1 MSPFLPSYAEINS
14 RLTLEQK
21 IGQCMMPAV
30 FLEDTEEE
38 IASMEA
44 LVKRGYIGSI
54 CFFQSRQ
61 LAAANVE
68 AKAKKVQDSHS
79 QESYGQRL
87 RKLIQRYQKAAPI
100 PLLIAIDGEWGL
112 SMRLP
117 DQPKYPYPIS
127 LGALGN
133 NTELIRQTGNAIGHE
148 CREAGVHWNLA
159 PVVDVN
165 TNPANPVIGYR
176 AFGDNPEQVAQC
188 AQAWMEGLGQSGVL
202 NCLKHFPGHGDTS
215 LDSHLTLPVLNKSES
230 ALQSA
235 EWVPFRMLQKEADSI
250 MLGHLAVPQLT
261 KGQLIPATLSAEI
274 IHYLRH
280 WGFEGVLISD
290 ALNMKSVAREF
301 EEPGSLEA
309 AAFKAGCDILCFS
322 NNPEKAI
329 HSIAATADPQRV
341 DESFRRLWGL
351 KTKAFASPPVITG
364 KPPIYDE
371 LLAELAQQ
379 SLTLFK
385 GTTEGLS
392 AFSEQHPKVQLLG
405 SSTVQT
411 LVSALK
417 RDTSAHTESLLV
429 SVHLP
434 SPKRGRLFG
443 LQQRELDELI
453 VQIQNESPWL
463 YLFGSPYFCD

>member
-1 MSPFLPSYAEINS
+1 MSMFLPSHAELQR

-38 IASMEA
+38 IALMEA
-44 LVKRGYIGSI
+44 LIKRGYIGSI

-159 PVVDVN
+159 PAVDVN

-188 AQAWMEGLGQSGVL
+188 AQAWMEGLSQSGVL

-215 LDSHLTLPVLNKSES
+215 FDSHLTTP
-230 ALQSA
+230 
-235 EWVPFRMLQKEADSI
+235 
-250 MLGHLAVPQLT
+250 GPQ
-261 KGQLIPATLSAEI
+261 QV
-274 IHYLRH
+274 R
-280 WGFEGVLISD
+280 
-290 ALNMKSVAREF
+290 N
-301 EEPGSLEA
+301 
-309 AAFKAGCDILCFS
+309 C
-322 NNPEKAI
+322 
-329 HSIAATADPQRV
+329 
-341 DESFRRLWGL
+341 
-351 KTKAFASPPVITG
+351 
-364 KPPIYDE
+364 
-371 LLAELAQQ
+371 
-379 SLTLFK
+379 
-385 GTTEGLS
+385 
-392 AFSEQHPKVQLLG
+392 
-405 SSTVQT
+405 SS
-411 LVSALK
+411 K
-417 RDTSAHTESLLV
+417 R
-429 SVHLP
+429 
-434 SPKRGRLFG
+434 
-443 LQQRELDELI
+443 
-453 VQIQNESPWL
+453 
-463 YLFGSPYFCD
+463 